1 MSWGLLFDA
10 TSFIQQLPSS
20 FFLPTSS
27 VNYEPSDDSL
37 ATVCGA
43 LDFQIRC
50 KDTTLKVRSTNF

>member
-27 VNYEPSDDSL
+27 VNFEPSDDSL
-37 ATVCGA
+37 TTV
-43 LDFQIRC
+43 
-50 KDTTLKVRSTNF
+50 